1 MKPCRIRLFSSL
13 PCLLLEGHAFFLR
26 REIKLPRRLLS
37 RLWAEPLHPAM
48 IVGRVSWCIMHVF
61 FQDSRPSLSN
71 IIPSVH
77 SLNAKCESFTK
88 KSEFPPFQ
96 IPILSGNRWKS
107 FECRAPF
114 LRHLQLSCSSTS
126 RIARRLQDLH
136 LICWQFHSLLG
147 LAKKLPKLTGLLGC
161 LLVRIGIKDTNTEI
175 FVLLIHV
182 KFSTKYYIWLEI
194 LEWLSQICNRSIC
207 IISLYIYIHIPRW
220 HLILGAE
227 GGRLLLVEGFA
238 LNLRTFIELRWHKKN
253 KQNENLTQDHR
264 WWFQRHLK
272 KFERT
277 GFQVSCLKYW
287 ETTYKKDI
295 PLLILSQQSME
306 V

>member
-1 MKPCRIRLFSSL
+1 MPCKSSAPSSWSSL
-13 PCLLLEGHAFFLR
+13 RSTSTSWLIPPPFEVPTSKQMPTAIHHNLVPKKKLRVGETMQDQTLLFLTLPAPWRTCFFSTTWNQASA
-26 REIKLPRRLLS
+26 PF
-37 RLWAEPLHPAM
+37 AEPTVSRATASSHDCWKG
-48 IVGRVSWCIMHVF
+48 IVMYYACF

-182 KFSTKYYIWLEI
+182 KFFY
-194 LEWLSQICNRSIC
+194 
-207 IISLYIYIHIPRW
+207 
-220 HLILGAE
+220 
-227 GGRLLLVEGFA
+227 
-238 LNLRTFIELRWHKKN
+238 
-253 KQNENLTQDHR
+253 
-264 WWFQRHLK
+264 
-272 KFERT
+272 
-277 GFQVSCLKYW
+277 
-287 ETTYKKDI
+287 
-295 PLLILSQQSME
+295 
-306 V
+306 